1 MGGRKKVVGV
11 GVADPFMQ
19 PTYSAE
25 GAGGGE
31 QAAQSLIGRW
41 RVRTTECYSDCCSSS
56 SVLLPPLLLLLH
68 AACVTA
74 TCRWPPARNYQ
85 AGDDQPETRGARG
98 PISRFFQVRG

>member
-41 RVRTTECYSDCCSSS
+41 RAQTTEYYSDYCSSGMQ
-56 SVLLPPLLLLLH
+56 LLT
-68 AACVTA
+68 AAAV
-74 TCRWPPARNYQ
+74 ARRVC
-85 AGDDQPETRGARG
+85 DDYLK
-98 PISRFFQVRG
+98 

>member
-41 RVRTTECYSDCCSSS
+41 RVRTTEHYSDCCSNGR
-56 SVLLPPLLLLLH
+56 LLLLQLLRH
-68 AACVTA
+68 AVCVTA
-74 TCRWPPARNYQ
+74 TCC
-85 AGDDQPETRGARG
+85 
-98 PISRFFQVRG
+98 

>member
-1 MGGRKKVVGV
+1 MGGRKKVEGV

-41 RVRTTECYSDCCSSS
+41 RVRTTEHYSDCCSSG
-56 SVLLPPLLLLLH
+56 VLLLLLLLH

-74 TCRWPPARNYQ
+74 TCR
-85 AGDDQPETRGARG
+85 
-98 PISRFFQVRG
+98 